1 MKRSF
6 LVVLSLWISIATYAS
21 NPMYKKSFF
30 SKALGRMAQSE
41 IVHRLNSSIA
51 SSIKPSGKPAS
62 SEFQKLGKEAQY
74 AVGIPEKKHAPIR
87 EKSYEIDGPSAEA
100 LEEAIY
106 INKNTFENNET
117 PYGVNR
123 CNLYHEAVHI
133 KYHDAIFPDLLRLA
147 TRLTTSI
154 CAPFLVKMF
163 KPQGKWKI
171 LYLVSVF
178 PGDFVGK
185 QLAKKYKQYYKQYY
199 ERRADIEGHYAT
211 QCHICVSDKARDIRG
226 ALSTAHKTLEM
237 INSSRNREVLKNNK
251 ELLKYKRI
259 CEEFIKNKAKAYYL
273 SADDNEKIANDLKQ
287 ENKIC
292 YFHRE
297 SSV

>member
-1 MKRSF
+1 MRRSF
-6 LVVLSLWISIATYAS
+6 LVVLSLWISIAMYAS

-41 IVHRLNSSIA
+41 IVYRLNSWLA
-51 SSIKPSGKPAS
+51 SSIKPSGELAS

-74 AVGIPEKKHAPIR
+74 AVGIPEKRHVPIR
-87 EKSYEIDGPSAEA
+87 EEGMDGDAAKAS
-100 LEEAIY
+100 EEAIY
-106 INKNTFENNET
+106 INKDTFEDNEV
-117 PYGVNR
+117 PYGVKR
-123 CNLYHEAVHI
+123 CDLYHEAVHI
-133 KYHDAIFPDLLRLA
+133 KYHDAIFPGLLRL
-147 TRLTTSI
+147 TTLI

-178 PGDFVGK
+178 PVDFVGK
-185 QLAKKYKQYYKQYY
+185 RLTKKYKQYC

-211 QCHICVSDKARDIRG
+211 QCHVCVSDKARDIRG
-226 ALSTAHKTLEM
+226 ALSKAHKTLEV

-259 CEEFIKNKAKAYYL
+259 CEEFIKSKAYYL